1 MVFEYPWLEE
11 IYEETAMLRQ
21 KPEEVLGMFSE
32 ALRILDHNT
41 VKYMIEELQKE
52 LEEKSAIL
60 EEKDAVIAAAAKEKD
75 AAIAAITKEKDAELA
90 VLRQQLEYY
99 RKSQ

>member
-1 MVFEYPWLEE
+1 
-11 IYEETAMLRQ
+11 
-21 KPEEVLGMFSE
+21 MFSE

-75 AAIAAITKEKDAELA
+75 AAIAAIAAITKEKDAELA
-90 VLRQQLEYY
+90 ALRQQLEYY